1 MVKIA
6 ENICP
11 MCGCTF
17 MQPKNGRP
25 KKFCSSKCRNYY
37 NRGDNTYLEKEYE
50 VEEPKREAYAGSSIS
65 EICREAKK
73 AHMTYG
79 QYVAV
84 MKV

>member
-1 MVKIA
+1 MVRIA

-11 MCGCTF
+11 MCGGTF
-17 MQPKNGRP
+17 TKPKNGRP
-25 KKFCSSKCRNYY
+25 KIFCSSKCRKYF
-37 NRGDNTYLEKEYE
+37 NRGDKTYLEIEYE
-50 VEEPKREAYAGSSIS
+50 GEEPKREAYTGSSIS

-84 MKV
+84 MKI